1 VAEWLGKGLQNLLQ
15 QFESARNLRIAK
27 AIYRFGDLF
36 SPTTNLRDKTDMKY
50 FKWVGICS
58 ALVTIVGCYLPW
70 IEIVSIPKTVTGLD
84 PAGTNF
90 GSPGKVQIFFDV
102 LAIILFM
109 IPRIWARRTNL
120 FLAAFAI
127 SWAFR
132 NIIIYSRCEMGEC
145 PQRGLGI
152 WMVMIGSVLVLV
164 SAIFQ
169 DLRLKP
175 DSVAK
180 TQ

>member
-1 VAEWLGKGLQNLLQ
+1 
-15 QFESARNLRIAK
+15 
-27 AIYRFGDLF
+27 
-36 SPTTNLRDKTDMKY
+36 MKY
-50 FKWVGICS
+50 FKWVGICA
-58 ALVTIVGCYLPW
+58 ALVTIVGCFLPW

-90 GSPGKVQIFFDV
+90 GRPGKVQIFFDI
-102 LAIILFM
+102 LAVILFI

-127 SWAFR
+127 AWAFR

-169 DLRLKP
+169 DLKLKP
-175 DSVAK
+175 PTTASP
-180 TQ
+180 Q